1 MIEASRDFVC
11 IRLATYESKEEAEVM
26 KSYFVGRSGELENTM
41 FAILSPDGKLISRA
55 GRSPDAAFAD
65 AEAMAKGMK
74 ELAARYQAKKDAKRE
89 LPVLK
94 NVRLALDVAACDGRA
109 CVVSLAA
116 GKEAAAKQEEALS
129 AVAWSEGVAGKFVY
143 ASTADT
149 RELETVKGVTK
160 KSGFLVIEPDAYG
173 LEGKVLAE
181 IDATAT
187 GKDLEAAL
195 LKANEKHVVPD
206 KDPNEHI
213 REGHRLGVEWETEIP
228 DTDPGP
234 GGKGPR

>member
-1 MIEASRDFVC
+1 MC

-55 GRSPDAAFAD
+55 GRSPDAAFEDAAD
-65 AEAMAKGMK
+65 MAKGMK
-74 ELAARYQAKKDAKRE
+74 ELAARYQAKKDTKRE
-89 LPVLK
+89 LPVMK

-116 GKEAAAKQEEALS
+116 GTEAAAKQEEALA
-129 AVAWSEGVAGKFVY
+129 AVAWSGDVEGKFVF
-143 ASTADT
+143 ATTTDAK
-149 RELETVKGVTK
+149 ELETVKGVTK
-160 KSGFLVIEPDAYG
+160 KAGFFVIEPDAYG

-181 IDATAT
+181 IDAKAT
-187 GKDLEAAL
+187 GKDLEKAL
-195 LKANEKHVVPD
+195 LKANEKHVTPE
-206 KDPNEHI
+206 KDPDAHI
-213 REGHRLGVEWETEIP
+213 REGRRLGVEWETEIP

-234 GGKGPR
+234 GGRGPK